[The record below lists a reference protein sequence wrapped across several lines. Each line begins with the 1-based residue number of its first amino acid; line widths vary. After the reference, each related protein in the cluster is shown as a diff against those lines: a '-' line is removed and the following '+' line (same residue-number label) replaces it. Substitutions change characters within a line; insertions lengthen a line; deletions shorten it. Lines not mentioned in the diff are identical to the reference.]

1 MPTRRVLARLAGLA
15 LTLFSLL
22 ALWQCAPAQESRQF
36 ILPGQRHLDVRDPTE
51 LPRVRVPDL
60 PAPPT
65 VSESHEQDPV
75 WKLSLDDAVRIA
87 LQNADVVRMVGGTTV
102 VSSPYTIYTPAI
114 KNTAIDQQRAT
125 FDPMLKNS
133 NNFYRMNTL
142 LATPPSITGVPTE
155 GYTSSTGVSKK
166 FIPGGTVGLDVT
178 LDGSRTGDPHYNPLS
193 GVDGGFPATGNGLNP
208 SNGSNLALSIDQ
220 PLLKGAGS
228 QANLAPILIAR
239 INTELS
245 FFQMKDS
252 VQDLVWGVIQTY
264 WNLSFAQTQRWASQ
278 QQAEQGREEWEYR
291 KARLESGMGDEGD
304 VAQARVSYENF
315 RAALIAAEANVLNQE
330 ALLRNLL
337 GLPPSDP
344 HRIVPGTAPS
354 AARLPTK
361 WDNLLNLAEQFRPDV
376 VELKLILEADQ
387 QQLLLNR
394 NQALPQLNLKGLYRW
409 NGLEGIAPDGPYA
422 GQSVAS
428 SPGQF
433 TGWEAGVNFSVP
445 LGLRKERAAIR
456 EQELLIMQDRVKLD
470 QAVHSAAH
478 LLAIN
483 YRNLSQYY
491 EQYLAYRRVREAAE
505 INIEK
510 RLRDNAAGRRTLY
523 VNVLLAITDWGNAVN
538 SEYQAL
544 VQYNTELATLERQ
557 TGTILETHGVR
568 FYEERYG
575 SIGPLGRLFDNGC
588 YPRDMRPT
596 PNADSPPV
604 APQDQ
609 YQRPAAVRLPEV
621 ENDGPAESLPPPSR
635 GALPAPRNVQAR

>member
-1 MPTRRVLARLAGLA
+1 MPTRRVLAGLAGLA
-15 LTLFSLL
+15 LTLSGLP
-22 ALWQCAPAQESRQF
+22 ALWQRAPAQEVRQF
-36 ILPGQRHLDVRDPTE
+36 ILPGQRHLDIRDPTE
-51 LPRVRVPDL
+51 LPHVQVPDL

-65 VSESHEQDPV
+65 VSESHEQDPE

-87 LQNADVVRMVGGTTV
+87 LQNADVVRMVGGNAA
-102 VSSPYTIYTPAI
+102 VSSGHTIYEPAI
-114 KNTAIDQQRAT
+114 TNTGIDQQRAT
-125 FDPMLKNS
+125 FDPKLNNS
-133 NNFYRMNTL
+133 NTFSRTNLPFGDPSDPHGIIGNPIDNYR
-142 LATPPSITGVPTE
+142 
-155 GYTSSTGVSKK
+155 SSTGVSKT
-166 FIPGGTVGLDVT
+166 FIPGGSVGLDVNV
-178 LDGSRTGDPHYNPLS
+178 DRSRARGS
-193 GVDGGFPATGNGLNP
+193 VLNP
-208 SNGSNLALSIDQ
+208 TTGSDVTLGVDQ

-228 QANLAPILIAR
+228 PANLAPILIAR
-239 INTELS
+239 INTERS

-252 VQDLVWGVIQTY
+252 VQDLVLGVIQTY

-315 RAALIAAEANVLNQE
+315 RAALIGAEANVLNQE

-344 HRIVPGTAPS
+344 HRIVPATAPS

-387 QQLLLNR
+387 QQLLLSR

-409 NGLEGIAPDGPYA
+409 NGLEGIAPDGQY
-422 GQSVAS
+422 VAS
-428 SPGQF
+428 RPGQF

-445 LGLRKERAAIR
+445 LGLRKERATIR
-456 EQELLIMQDRVKLD
+456 EGELLIMRDRVYLD
-470 QAVHSAAH
+470 QALHSAAH

-510 RLRDNAAGRRTLY
+510 RLRDNAVGRRTLY

-575 SIGPLGRLFDNGC
+575 SIGPLGRLFDDWC

-596 PNADSPPV
+596 PNEDSQPV

-621 ENDGPAESLPPPSR
+621 KDDGPAESLPPPSR
-635 GALPAPRNVQAR
+635 ESLPAPRKR

>member
-1 MPTRRVLARLAGLA
+1 MAVT
-15 LTLFSLL
+15 SLL
-22 ALWQCAPAQESRQF
+22 VTYRRALAQEPRQF
-36 ILPGQRHLDVRDPTE
+36 ILPGQRHLDIRDPAQ
-51 LPRVRVPDL
+51 LPHVRIPDL

-75 WKLSLDDAVRIA
+75 WRLSLDEAVRIA
-87 LQNADVVRMVGGTTV
+87 LQNADVVRVAGANTA
-102 VSSPYTIYTPAI
+102 VSSGHTIYEPAI
-114 KNTAIDQQRAT
+114 TNTTIDQQRAI
-125 FDPMLKNS
+125 FDPKLNNS
-133 NNFYRMNTL
+133 NSTFSRTNVPFGVGQLPGSYGISSLPADGYRST
-142 LATPPSITGVPTE
+142 
-155 GYTSSTGVSKK
+155 TGVSKT
-166 FIPGGTVGLDVT
+166 FIPGGTVSLDVNV
-178 LDGSRTGDPHYNPLS
+178 DRSRTAANL
-193 GVDGGFPATGNGLNP
+193 LNP
-208 SNGSNLALSIDQ
+208 SIASDLTLGIDQ

-228 QANLAPILIAR
+228 QANLAQILIAR
-239 INTELS
+239 MNTEVS
-245 FFQMKDS
+245 FFQMKDA
-252 VQDLVWGVIQTY
+252 VQDLVLSVIQTY
-264 WNLSFAQTQRWASQ
+264 WNLSFAQTQQWASQ

-315 RAALIAAEANVLNQE
+315 RAALIGADANVLNQE

-344 HRIVPGTAPS
+344 HRIAPATAPN
-354 AARLPTK
+354 ATRLPTK
-361 WDNLLNLAEQFRPDV
+361 WDNLLELAEQFRPDV
-376 VELKLILEADQ
+376 VELKLVLEADQ
-387 QQLLLNR
+387 QQLLYAR

-409 NGLEGIAPDGPYA
+409 NGLEGVAPDG
-422 GQSVAS
+422 QFVAS

-445 LGLRKERAAIR
+445 LGLRKERAGVR
-456 EQELLIMQDRVKLD
+456 NQELLIMRDRVNLD
-470 QAVHSAAH
+470 QALHSAAH

-575 SIGPLGRLFDNGC
+575 SIGPLGPNWC

-596 PNADSPPV
+596 PNEDSPPV

-609 YQRPAAVRLPEV
+609 YRRPAAVRLPEV
-621 ENDGPAESLPPPSR
+621 TDDVPAESLPRPSPEP
-635 GALPAPRNVQAR
+635 LPTPRKQ

>member
-22 ALWQCAPAQESRQF
+22 ALWQCAPAQEVRQF
-36 ILPGQRHLDVRDPTE
+36 MLPGQRHLDVRDPTE
-51 LPRVRVPDL
+51 LPRIPVPDL

-102 VSSPYTIYTPAI
+102 VSSPYTIYAPAI

-125 FDPMLKNS
+125 FDPKLNNS
-133 NNFYRMNTL
+133 NNTFSRTNLPSSDPSDPRGFVGNPVDGYRST
-142 LATPPSITGVPTE
+142 
-155 GYTSSTGVSKK
+155 TGVSKT
-166 FIPGGTVGLDVT
+166 FIPGGRVSLDVT
-178 LDGSRTGDPHYNPLS
+178 VDRSRTAAN
-193 GVDGGFPATGNGLNP
+193 VLNP
-208 SNGSNLALSIDQ
+208 STDSNLTLGIDQ

-409 NGLEGIAPDGPYA
+409 DGLEGVVPNGPYA
-422 GQSVAS
+422 GQYVAS

-575 SIGPLGRLFDNGC
+575 SIGPLGRLFDNWC

-621 ENDGPAESLPPPSR
+621 KDDGPAESLPPPNRES
-635 GALPAPRNVQAR
+635 LPAPRNVQAR